1 MQRMTVL
8 APLDREG
15 RKTFWLRIG
24 RAFHNKDGSINVYL
38 DALPVGGKLQIREDA
53 DRNSGADVDAGDAG
67 PPDEGGDR

>member
-1 MQRMTVL
+1 MERMTVL

-24 RAFHNKDGSINVYL
+24 RAFRNKDGSINIYL

-53 DRNSGADVDAGDAG
+53 ERTPGADGDTG
-67 PPDEGGDR
+67 TPDEGSDR